1 MGVKGLF
8 IAGTG
13 TGVGKTVATAAL
25 YRRLVEDGIP
35 AVTMKPVETGVPAG
49 VPLGPDL
56 QTHDSALP
64 ALQTDREEDGLRAPC
79 RYALAASPH
88 LAAAAEGA
96 DFPDLATIRESM
108 CQLAAA
114 KNPPRWVLVEGAG
127 GLYVPL
133 SLEYTQLDLIQS
145 LGIATLLVAPLGLGT
160 INHTL
165 LSIDALR
172 ARDIPIAGIV
182 FSDTAPDTPALLAED
197 NPATIARISGESIA
211 AILPH
216 FATPTPEAWETW
228 AGAWDTSW
236 LRDTFGG

>member
-1 MGVKGLF
+1 MGAKGLF

-13 TGVGKTVATAAL
+13 TGVGKTIATAAL

-35 AVTMKPVETGVPAG
+35 AITMKPVETGVPAG
-49 VPLGPDL
+49 MPLGPDV

-64 ALQTDREEDGLRAPC
+64 NPQSDRQEDELRAPY
-79 RYALAASPH
+79 RYELAASPH

-96 DFPDLATIRESM
+96 DWPDIETIHASM
-108 CQLAAA
+108 TQLAGGE
-114 KNPPRWVLVEGAG
+114 RWILVEGAG

-133 SLEYTQLDLIQS
+133 SLAHTQLDLIQR
-145 LGIATLLVAPLGLGT
+145 LGMPTLLVAPLGLGT

-182 FSDTAPDTPALLAED
+182 FSDTAPETPALLAED
-197 NPATIARISGESIA
+197 NPATIARISGERIA

-216 FATPTPEAWETW
+216 FTSPTPKAWETW
-228 AGAWDTSW
+228 AGAWDAAW
-236 LRDTFGG
+236 VRDTFGGWTD